1 MRLTHSFKK
10 AKSSCSW
17 IKVTEKASVVGIGQL
32 RIQDGREKDGEEGE
46 DVVQEYGEPVSQETS
61 DHCSHE
67 EPRELDLPQSLHNR
81 YAKVGQGEVQQRYLW
96 RVPNLPQLQTD
107 KRKKKVDPDCLMI
120 KLFDNKYS
128 IINYLLDI

>member
-1 MRLTHSFKK
+1 
-10 AKSSCSW
+10 
-17 IKVTEKASVVGIGQL
+17 
-32 RIQDGREKDGEEGE
+32 
-46 DVVQEYGEPVSQETS
+46 
-61 DHCSHE
+61 
-67 EPRELDLPQSLHNR
+67 LPQSLHNR